1 MNPILGENDQT
12 PSKTVYHVT
21 CDFKFYW
28 VAFCPNLQTAT
39 SRTLPTELRKHN
51 ESVTSSIYK
60 IK

>member
-28 VAFCPNLQTAT
+28 VTFFRICKRQHPEPYLL
-39 SRTLPTELRKHN
+39 SLEKHN

>member
-1 MNPILGENDQT
+1 MNPIPGENDQT

-21 CDFKFYW
+21 CDFKLFVRICKRQHPEPY
-28 VAFCPNLQTAT
+28 LL
-39 SRTLPTELRKHN
+39 SLEKHN